1 MPSIPAGGALDGG
14 SGFSRTLSQL
24 VSSLP
29 PASSTGPEAHSVLS
43 FLQINLG
50 STPPGSAE
58 VAISRPIAGS
68 CGTGMLGFQARDPN
82 QRAHTFLGLSCSSR
96 SRTRL
101 CSQLR
106 RTKPK
111 ACVFPESFASAVVVT
126 HDDEIVFF
134 SNEVTAVIKLLER
147 EFETVLFCPPPIFFS
162 SGILKTVKS

>member
-1 MPSIPAGGALDGG
+1 MPSIPAGGALDRG
-14 SGFSRTLSQL
+14 SGLSRTLSQL

-50 STPPGSAE
+50 SIPPGSAE
-58 VAISRPIAGS
+58 VATSRPMAGS
-68 CGTGMLGFQARDPN
+68 RAMGTLGFQARDPN

-126 HDDEIVFF
+126 HDDEIVFC

-147 EFETVLFCPPPIFFS
+147 V
-162 SGILKTVKS
+162 